1 MMIGSIFG
9 GDRPAD
15 PDAVAPP
22 QALSGD
28 AWLVKEGRRRRT
40 YKTGSVHEQYEIGE
54 TLGKG
59 TFAVVKEARH
69 RVTGER
75 VRSPHF
81 EESMGIG
88 RILLQESIL

>member
-1 MMIGSIFG
+1 MPKS
-9 GDRPAD
+9 
-15 PDAVAPP
+15 
-22 QALSGD
+22 LSGD

-40 YKTGSVHEQYEIGE
+40 YKTGSVHEHYEIGE

-75 VRSPHF
+75 VRITAHEPYQRADRDV
-81 EESMGIG
+81 G
-88 RILLQESIL
+88 LLLGAWVLGPS